1 MITVQSIPYLAP
13 SVDPCMQGKGY
24 PDLATRQL
32 VKNLSDKLPSTYVP
46 SQIKHFQLIIM
57 LFISIPIVVLVD
69 GDAYG
74 LDIVSVYKFGS
85 VALRHEA
92 SKLAAPRVECIGI
105 WASEL
110 ASQVPSHSVGP

>member
-1 MITVQSIPYLAP
+1 MFLLI
-13 SVDPCMQGKGY
+13 SVP
-24 PDLATRQL
+24 L
-32 VKNLSDKLPSTYVP
+32 VA
-46 SQIKHFQLIIM
+46 
-57 LFISIPIVVLVD
+57 LVD

-92 SKLAAPRVECIGI
+92 SKLAAPRVECIGV

-110 ASQVPSHSVGP
+110 ASQVPHPSMDSYMRSQRPGLELKRTH